1 MVLTQCDCRART
13 SDRRNHD
20 TKNGGH
26 VCSECQSG
34 SKQARVNGDSHFRSD
49 TDVQIVRYITLSMF
63 PSGKANDGHVVLD
76 LLSN

>member
-1 MVLTQCDCRART
+1 MVE
-13 SDRRNHD
+13 
-20 TKNGGH
+20 GGH

-34 SKQARVNGDSHFRSD
+34 SQQARVNGDSHFRSD
-49 TDVQIVRYITLSMF
+49 TDVQIVRYIPLSLF